1 MKFELDVGWA
11 SNEVLKK
18 PSARRHVVHYLDGTQ
33 DTFYNANALG
43 FFVVLVR
50 NGGEA

>member
-1 MKFELDVGWA
+1 MKLELDIGWA
-11 SNEVLKK
+11 SNSVLEK
-18 PSARRHVVHYLDGTQ
+18 PHAGRSVVDYADGTH
-33 DTFYNANALG
+33 DTFYRASALG

>member
-1 MKFELDVGWA
+1 MKLELDIGWA
-11 SNEVLKK
+11 SNSVLDK
-18 PSARRHVVHYLDGTQ
+18 PHASRSVVHYLDGTQ
-33 DTFYNANALG
+33 DTFYRANALG

>member
-1 MKFELDVGWA
+1 MKLELDFGWA
-11 SNEVLKK
+11 SNEVFRK
-18 PSARRHVVHYLDGTQ
+18 PSASRDVVRYHDGSQ

-43 FFVVLVR
+43 FYVVLVR